1 MEIKRML
8 SNQRMS
14 GIVEYN
20 GVLNFA
26 GLVSSKEGF
35 EEQLKDILDNF
46 TDRLTQA
53 GSDKSR
59 ILSALIILKDMDNF
73 GQLNE
78 IWEAW
83 LDGYGTPSR
92 ATFKGDLARP
102 EILVEIIFTAAVGDS

>member
-14 GIVEYN
+14 GVVEYN

-26 GLVSSKEGF
+26 GLVSEKESF
-35 EEQLKDILDNF
+35 EDQLKDILAKF
-46 TDRLTQA
+46 EERLEVA

-59 ILSALIILKDMDNF
+59 VLSALIILKDMQYF
-73 GQLNE
+73 GELNE

-83 LDGYGTPSR
+83 LSGYGTPTR
-92 ATFKGDLARP
+92 ATFKGELARP
-102 EILVEIIFTAAVGDS
+102 DILVEIIFTAAVGK

>member
-1 MEIKRML
+1 MEIKRSL

-20 GVLNFA
+20 NVLYFA
-26 GLVSSKEGF
+26 GLVSPKEGF
-35 EEQLKDILDNF
+35 SEQLKDILDNF
-46 TDRLTQA
+46 TERLTQA

-73 GQLNE
+73 GELNE

-83 LDGYGTPSR
+83 IDGYGPPTR

-102 EILVEIIFTAAVGDS
+102 EILVEIIFTAAIGE

>member
-20 GVLNFA
+20 GVLSFA
-26 GLVSSKEGF
+26 GLVSSKESF
-35 EEQLKDILDNF
+35 EEQLQDILSNF
-46 TDRLTQA
+46 TDRLNQA

-59 ILSALIILKDMDNF
+59 ILSALIILKDMENF
-73 GQLNE
+73 AKLNE

-83 LDGYGTPSR
+83 LDGYGTPTR

-102 EILVEIIFTAAVGDS
+102 EILVEIIFTAAVGE

>member
-1 MEIKRML
+1 MEIKRSL
-8 SNQRMS
+8 SNKRMS
-14 GIVEYN
+14 GVVEYN
-20 GVLNFA
+20 NVLYFA
-26 GLVSSKEGF
+26 GLVSAKEGF
-35 EEQLKDILDNF
+35 EEQLKDILNSF
-46 TDRLTQA
+46 TERLEGA

-83 LDGYGTPSR
+83 IDSYGPPTR

-102 EILVEIIFTAAVGDS
+102 EILVEIIFTAAVGE